1 MGSRR
6 KFTRRFTE
14 EIGKLAGNVKRD
26 CREEDQRTCHK
37 IAGVYGIVAQ
47 PDCFLQPQKV
57 EDKRIVQD
65 MIETRII
72 KITVDPPGVHL
83 RWKFKDDDSAQIL
96 LTDTHAYEEMKT

>member
-37 IAGVYGIVAQ
+37 IAGVYGRFDLHPKKIGSGRRCAS
-47 PDCFLQPQKV
+47 
-57 EDKRIVQD
+57 RRR
-65 MIETRII
+65 TRDW
-72 KITVDPPGVHL
+72 T
-83 RWKFKDDDSAQIL
+83 
-96 LTDTHAYEEMKT
+96 